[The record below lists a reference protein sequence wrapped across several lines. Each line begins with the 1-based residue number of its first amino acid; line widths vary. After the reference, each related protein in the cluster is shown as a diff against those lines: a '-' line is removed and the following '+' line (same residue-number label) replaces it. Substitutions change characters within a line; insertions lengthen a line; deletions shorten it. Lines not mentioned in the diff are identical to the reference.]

1 MTENELFRHIYN
13 LVMNTDVT
21 YKQVDSDMD
30 EEGDVT
36 IFFSGLKVEGDEN
49 DYKIIKMA
57 LSSDDNENAFQQDI
71 GLGASMVFD
80 LNDQALRAKI
90 RRRLLQIFEDFQR
103 QKRYKLVKESIKWG
117 ENTEEQELELTFKYI
132 NMESDEEKQ
141 FRRVFSAQE

>member
-1 MTENELFRHIYN
+1 MARGMEMPVGVNSAGGAA
-13 LVMNTDVT
+13 M
-21 YKQVDSDMD
+21 
-30 EEGDVT
+30 
-36 IFFSGLKVEGDEN
+36 VEGDEN